1 MISRETNLINRIEAF
16 LIRTIYYLKRDL
28 EVRLAIKAIGAEY
41 YSMESIIF
49 LGSQKS
55 GTSRDAIRAAKEL
68 GYFNVLFTDKKKHL
82 REREAFSEVQ
92 EMIYIEDL
100 LDKDLIVQELNTL
113 QTNGKEVKA
122 VVSFIDPYVSLAA
135 ELTGHF
141 GLVTLSADAFYTME
155 DKWRFREKLKGNEA
169 TPFFSACSLKEAQ
182 AEMIKYQ
189 NLLPLIIK
197 SPRSSG
203 SKDVL
208 LVETAEDFIKAIK
221 YFQQRKLSSHVVIE
235 EYLIGPQYLVEVV
248 VNHSEVSIIAIID
261 QEVSS
266 FNRFIITGYEYP
278 TQLSNQEQE
287 TLTNVVKSI
296 LWDLDLQHGTCHLE
310 LRLVNGRWKLI
321 EINPRMAGGVMN
333 RLILE
338 ATGIN
343 LAKETIKLYLG
354 IEPSLLPNYNKHV
367 FAQFVTV
374 NSTGRLLK
382 VTGKLKASKFDCIK
396 EVYIKPHKGSI
407 LTPPLSMGNRY
418 AFVLASSEVP
428 NQAKEM
434 AKLAAKEIRFYLEP
448 L

>member
-1 MISRETNLINRIEAF
+1 
-16 LIRTIYYLKRDL
+16 
-28 EVRLAIKAIGAEY
+28 VGAECY
-41 YSMESIIF
+41 CMETIVF
-49 LGSQKS
+49 LESQKS
-55 GTSRDAIRAAKEL
+55 GTSRDAILAAEEM
-68 GYFNVLFTDKKKHL
+68 GYFNVLITNKKKHL
-82 REREAFSEVQ
+82 KAREDFNEVH

-100 LDKDLIVQELNTL
+100 LDKDTIVKELETL
-113 QTNGKEVKA
+113 KTKGKEVKA
-122 VVSFIDPYVSLAA
+122 VVSFIDPYISLAA
-135 ELTGHF
+135 ELTSHF
-141 GLVTLSADAFYTME
+141 GLVTLSVEAFYTIE
-155 DKWRFREKLKGNEA
+155 DKWRFREKLKDNEA
-169 TPFFSACSLKEAQ
+169 TPFFSACSLEDAQ
-182 AEMIKYQ
+182 AEIIKYQ

-208 LVETAEDFIKAIK
+208 LVETAQDFIKAIR
-221 YFQQRKLSSHVVIE
+221 YFQRRKLSSHVVIE
-235 EYLIGPQYLVEVV
+235 EYLKGPQYLVEVV
-248 VNHSEVSIIAIID
+248 VNRSEVSIIAIID

-266 FNRFIITGYEYP
+266 LSRFIITGYEYP
-278 TQLSNQEQE
+278 TQLSFQEQA
-287 TLTNVVKSI
+287 TLTNIVKKIIS
-296 LWDLDLQHGTCHLE
+296 DLGLKNGTCHLE
-310 LRLVNGRWKLI
+310 LRLVNGKWKLI

-343 LAKETIKLYLG
+343 LVKETIKLYLG
-354 IEPSLLPNYNKHV
+354 KEPSLLPTFTKHV

-382 VTGKLKASKFDCIK
+382 VTGKEKAKNFDCIK
-396 EVYIKPHKGSI
+396 EVFIKPHKGSI